1 MSYSYEKKTT
11 QTRRRTA
18 GGYGHSGHRSTFGYW
33 IPLTLTVTAAAVG
46 IAAWIWS
53 ERKDD
58 EEDTSSD
65 EHGPVR
71 PGYAG
76 PQMSGGLPPPGFQGQ
91 GPPPQGGQFPPG
103 PGPAGF
109 QPPMG
114 QGPPMAGGFQ
124 GPPPGPGPA
133 GFQPSMG
140 QGPPMAGGFQ
150 GPPPG
155 SMPPGGFQRD
165 VTESTSRTTAVETS
179 EDNTF
184 ISTLTGGAVKRAPS
198 PGQSYDWATSKLAAG
213 VGAIGA
219 LVGGALSTVREGSQ
233 DDYEDHE
240 RWNEEAETRRKNT
253 SATNT
258 VDDVQMGVKRRGTN
272 QEFYSGEVQLPRSVS
287 LPSTRRRKNVAVVVS
302 AVELDQDGET
312 DLGSHAVSL
321 PFLQVEIY

>member
-1 MSYSYEKKTT
+1 MSYSYEKTTT

-18 GGYGHSGHRSTFGYW
+18 GGYGHSGNRSTFGYW

-76 PQMSGGLPPPGFQGQ
+76 PQMSGGLPPPEFQGQGQ

-109 QPPMG
+109 RPPTG
-114 QGPPMAGGFQ
+114 QGPLMAGGFQ
-124 GPPPGPGPA
+124 GPPPGP
-133 GFQPSMG
+133 
-140 QGPPMAGGFQ
+140 
-150 GPPPG
+150 
-155 SMPPGGFQRD
+155 MPPGGFQRD
-165 VTESTSRTTAVETS
+165 VTETTSRTTAVETS
-179 EDNTF
+179 QDTTF

-198 PGQSYDWATSKLAAG
+198 PGQSYDWATTKLAAG

-240 RWNEEAETRRKNT
+240 RWSEEAETRRKNT

-258 VDDVQMGVKRRGTN
+258 VDDVQMGIKRRGTN

-312 DLGSHAVSL
+312 DLGSHAVGF
-321 PFLQVEIY
+321 PFLQVKLY